1 MGKALSTS
9 EQWQDST
16 VRAGPLVIIPGLL
29 LELGCDPDAVFE
41 KAGFK
46 RSDLEDSE
54 NRISYL
60 LGSRLMAECVAVT
73 NCECFGLLLGRM
85 ASPSHLGLAG
95 FLVRAAST
103 VGQALEALV
112 ENLDLHDEG
121 GTLFLQ
127 SEEDYSL
134 LSFRVHQPGVSAV
147 EQIYDLSAVLMYKV
161 MRSLCGGDWK
171 ASEVLL
177 PRRRPRELKPHM
189 EYFRTAIIF
198 NSESCGIL
206 FPSHC
211 LRLVPPSADELLYH
225 HLKLEADV
233 LHEMQHNELMDA
245 LPVMLQRGLLLDR
258 CSASD
263 IANTLGLHVRTLHRR
278 LLSAGTSFRRELDHV
293 RQTLSLQLLE
303 STSLPVGD
311 IATALGYADS
321 SGFIRAFRRWTGF
334 SPASWRKQNKD

>member
-1 MGKALSTS
+1 M
-9 EQWQDST
+9 QWQDST
-16 VRAGPLVIIPGLL
+16 ARAGPLVNIPGLL
-29 LELGCDPDAVFE
+29 LELGCDPDPVFE

-46 RSDLEDSE
+46 RSDLEDPE

-60 LGSRLMAECVAVT
+60 LGSRLMAECVAAT

-85 ASPSHLGLAG
+85 ASTSHLGLAG

-112 ENLDLHDEG
+112 ENLDLHDDG
-121 GTLFLQ
+121 GTLFLH
-127 SEEDYSL
+127 SENEFSL
-134 LSFRVHQPGVSAV
+134 LSFRIHQPGVSAV
-147 EQIYDLSAVLMYKV
+147 EQIYDLTAAMMYKI

-177 PRRRPRELKPHM
+177 PRRKPRELKPYM
-189 EYFRTAIIF
+189 QYFQTAIVF
-198 NSESCGIL
+198 NSEACGIL
-206 FPSHC
+206 FPSHY
-211 LRLVPPSADELLYH
+211 LRIVPPSADELLYH
-225 HLKLEADV
+225 HLELEANV
-233 LHEMQHNELMDA
+233 LHEMQHHELLDA
-245 LPVMLQRGLLLDR
+245 LPAMLQRGLLLDR

-263 IANTLGLHVRTLHRR
+263 IADALGMHVRTLHRR
-278 LLSAGTSFRRELDHV
+278 LRSAGTSFRRELDRV

-303 STSLPVGD
+303 STSLPIGD
-311 IATALGYADS
+311 VATALGYADS